1 MPTVDTIRQKD
12 YYSLKDA
19 IDINQE
25 VKDYVKSDYSDQ
37 SKWW

>member
-12 YYSLKDA
+12 YYSLKDG

-25 VKDYVKSDYSDQ
+25 VKDYVKSDYSNQ
-37 SKWW
+37 SK